1 MNTLK
6 PTSDSGRPMRVINS
20 IQCLVLDE
28 DQSATVFN
36 KKFTA
41 SADTLIIFLV
51 TTAKPKHLHYNQF
64 NASLDVTISIYL

>member
-6 PTSDSGRPMRVINS
+6 PTSDSGRPMS

-36 KKFTA
+36 KKFIA